1 MKLPFLHILY
11 LKSEGKDVLVLEYLI
26 LRRFAGLIY
35 NKKKSIIIPIVF
47 GFMGGN

>member
-11 LKSEGKDVLVLEYLI
+11 LKSEGKDVLYLI
-26 LRRFAGLIY
+26 IRRFPGLIY